1 MVPSILFSF
10 CWRKIASVVEKVTY
24 RDGLLCKDFVVIL
37 VVIKWGCGG
46 GAFFRHSFRISSK
59 CRTFKQ
65 ILVKI
70 SPKNSYLSTTF
81 LTLSQRWKKHPWFLC
96 FFLIFKPEIHMT
108 AEVKSAERSQELTTE
123 DLLSAITTLS
133 RQKNSGE
140 WELVG
145 IDQQLD
151 RVRWWSSMGPSI

>member
-1 MVPSILFSF
+1 
-10 CWRKIASVVEKVTY
+10 
-24 RDGLLCKDFVVIL
+24 
-37 VVIKWGCGG
+37 
-46 GAFFRHSFRISSK
+46 
-59 CRTFKQ
+59 
-65 ILVKI
+65 
-70 SPKNSYLSTTF
+70 
-81 LTLSQRWKKHPWFLC
+81 
-96 FFLIFKPEIHMT
+96 MT

-151 RVRWWSSMGPSI
+151 RVR